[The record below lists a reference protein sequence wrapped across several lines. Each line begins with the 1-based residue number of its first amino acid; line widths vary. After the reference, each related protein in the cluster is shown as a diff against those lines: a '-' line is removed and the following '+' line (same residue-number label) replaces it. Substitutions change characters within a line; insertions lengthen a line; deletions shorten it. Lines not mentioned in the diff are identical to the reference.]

1 MNSFYRP
8 LSLTIVDFLGTLLP
22 GVIWLALVS
31 TAVNLASG
39 SNPASS
45 TTPMTA
51 VSKAFLIFNDG
62 GAVHLMGLL
71 VLAFVCG
78 MLPRTVAMSW
88 TEFLARGIP
97 LILLGKRSSY
107 SQLVFP
113 YNGLFNSTP
122 LFREVESIIKLHSNL
137 DVKELPGNGAFSYCK
152 RFLKVTSLELC
163 EESERREAEVRM
175 TGSLILASIVSVLLS
190 LAALLEGLN
199 FVEFLRWSGISV
211 GLGLLFVSAFRRKRM
226 KEVEYVYL
234 NTVVASAAK
243 KFAGSTSYGVR
254 S

>member
-31 TAVNLASG
+31 TAVDLASG

-88 TEFLARGIP
+88 TEFLARGIGGVAR
-97 LILLGKRSSY
+97 LVENWRIGVSS
-107 SQLVFP
+107 
-113 YNGLFNSTP
+113 
-122 LFREVESIIKLHSNL
+122 
-137 DVKELPGNGAFSYCK
+137 
-152 RFLKVTSLELC
+152 
-163 EESERREAEVRM
+163 
-175 TGSLILASIVSVLLS
+175 
-190 LAALLEGLN
+190 
-199 FVEFLRWSGISV
+199 
-211 GLGLLFVSAFRRKRM
+211 
-226 KEVEYVYL
+226 
-234 NTVVASAAK
+234 
-243 KFAGSTSYGVR
+243 
-254 S
+254 

>member
-1 MNSFYRP
+1 V
-8 LSLTIVDFLGTLLP
+8 TIG
-22 GVIWLALVS
+22 I
-31 TAVNLASG
+31 G
-39 SNPASS
+39 SYAENKFPP
-45 TTPMTA
+45 T
-51 VSKAFLIFNDG
+51 IGHD
-62 GAVHLMGLL
+62 
-71 VLAFVCG
+71 
-78 MLPRTVAMSW
+78 
-88 TEFLARGIP
+88 RGIP